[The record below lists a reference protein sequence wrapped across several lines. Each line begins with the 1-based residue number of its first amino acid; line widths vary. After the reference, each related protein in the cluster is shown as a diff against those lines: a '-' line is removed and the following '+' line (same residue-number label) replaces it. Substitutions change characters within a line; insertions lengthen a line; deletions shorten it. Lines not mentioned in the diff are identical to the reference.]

1 MYKSNAQRCAKCSAL
16 LGKKL
21 PKTCM
26 RKVIYKNLRSRPI
39 ACSCLRE
46 EVPALPAYRALG
58 AVALL
63 LVDAEGHDKEVL
75 SSFPFGTVPVWRV
88 VFEGYHMNRPKYE
101 ALTALLHAHGFERV
115 SGGYRAFQVVFHH
128 ANSSEAMAPGATRE

>member
-1 MYKSNAQRCAKCSAL
+1 
-16 LGKKL
+16 
-21 PKTCM
+21 M
-26 RKVIYKNLRSRPI
+26 RRP
-39 ACSCLRE
+39 CTE
-46 EVPALPAYRALG
+46 G
-58 AVALL
+58 
-63 LVDAEGHDKEVL
+63 VDAEGHDKEVL
-75 SSFPFGTVPVWRV
+75 SSFPFGAVPVWRV